1 MEKRVPENDVNIKN
15 GVMFGYNNLDLQEA
29 QMIDL

>member
-15 GVMFGYNNLDLQEA
+15 GVMFGYNNLDL
-29 QMIDL
+29 